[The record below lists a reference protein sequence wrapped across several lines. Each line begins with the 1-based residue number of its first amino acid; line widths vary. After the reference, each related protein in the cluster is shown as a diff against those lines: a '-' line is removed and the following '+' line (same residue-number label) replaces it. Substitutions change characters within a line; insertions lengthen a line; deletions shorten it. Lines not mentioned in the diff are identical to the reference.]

1 MKKLKVNLSNCF
13 GIKHMEYVFDFTSSK
28 VNSIYA
34 PNGTMKTS
42 FTKTFKCI
50 AEDIKPVDLINV
62 DEKSICTIKDNDE
75 KEINKE
81 SLLVIESY
89 KEEFK
94 VDRVTTLM
102 ASEKLKK
109 KYDFIYNSLE
119 KEKDNLL
126 SSLAK
131 LSGIR
136 KKEEVLEELVNSW
149 GLKEKDF
156 YEILS
161 GIIESR
167 DRYNLPVKLKYKDI
181 INDKVKE
188 FVQEKENIT
197 LLNEYIEKF
206 DELISKSKY
215 FEKGVFTHNNVEDIS
230 KNLMGNG
237 FFKVKKIKNSLTI
250 NEKQI
255 CGKEEL
261 DNLIKEEKGKI
272 LNDESL
278 LKSFNAL
285 DDKLT
290 RNAKLLAFR
299 NLIQSNPEII
309 SYLFNWNILKQQLWG
324 KYILELCEQVE
335 CVIKE
340 YNNSKESIKKILE
353 ESKKE
358 KTLWNDVIN
367 IYNDRFDVPFIV
379 EVDNKEDVI
388 LKETTPIIKFK
399 YKVGDSQK
407 NVNNELLLKVLSTGE
422 KRALYILNI
431 IFEIEALKKLNRDTL
446 VIVDDIADSFDY
458 RNKYAIIEYLNDI
471 LKSNIF
477 NMIVLTHNFDFYRT
491 LKSRLNIKRE
501 NCLMAQKDESGI
513 KLVEGGY
520 FNNIFNIWKNN
531 LNNDRILIAS
541 IAFVRNLCE
550 YLEEK
555 NSVNYIKLTSLLH
568 LKEDTENL
576 TVEDLEI
583 IYQQIWKIP
592 INLKDKE
599 RKVISIINK
608 EADKII
614 VESSESVNLENK
626 IVLSIAIRLLA
637 EKFMINT
644 INNEEKIKK
653 IKKNQTTGLYSI
665 IKKENL
671 VSKEVMALL
680 EQVNIMTPENI
691 HINSFMF
698 EPILDLSDNHLKKL
712 YCKLKELLSEAYE
725 EVAGTESLTREQ

>member
-1 MKKLKVNLSNCF
+1 
-13 GIKHMEYVFDFTSSK
+13 MEYVFDFTSNK

-62 DEKSICTIKDNDE
+62 DEKSICTIKDNDGN
-75 KEINKE
+75 EINKE

-126 SSLAK
+126 LSLAK

-136 KKEEVLEELVNSW
+136 KKEEALEELVNSW

-156 YEILS
+156 YEVLS
-161 GIIESR
+161 GIIENK
-167 DRYNLPVKLKYKDI
+167 DRYNFPVKLKYKDI
-181 INDKVKE
+181 INDKVME
-188 FVQEKENIT
+188 FVQDKENIV
-197 LLNEYIEKF
+197 LLNDYIEKF
-206 DELISKSKY
+206 DELISKSNY

-230 KNLMGNG
+230 KNLIGNG
-237 FFKVKKIKNSLTI
+237 FFKVKKIKNSLII

-255 CGKEEL
+255 CSKEEL
-261 DNLIKEEKGKI
+261 DKLIEEEKGKI

-278 LKSFNAL
+278 LKSFNTL
-285 DDKLT
+285 DSKLT
-290 RNAKLLAFR
+290 KNAKLLQFR

-309 SYLFNWNILKQQLWG
+309 SYLVNWNILKQQLWG
-324 KYILELCEQVE
+324 KYIIDLGEQVE
-335 CVIKE
+335 YVIKE

-358 KTLWNDVIN
+358 KTLWNEVIN

-407 NVNNELLLKVLSTGE
+407 NVNNELLLKVLSNGE
-422 KRALYILNI
+422 KRALYILNV

-501 NCLMAQKDESGI
+501 NCLMAQKDDNGI
-513 KLVEGGY
+513 KLVKGGY
-520 FNNIFNIWKNN
+520 FNNIFNIWKDN

-608 EADKII
+608 ESDKII
-614 VESSESVNLENK
+614 VERSESVNLENK

-725 EVAGTESLTREQ
+725 EVAGTEKE

>member
-1 MKKLKVNLSNCF
+1 MSKLKVNLSNCF
-13 GIKHMEYVFDFTSSK
+13 GIKHMEYVFDFTSNK

-62 DEKSICTIKDNDE
+62 DEKSICTIKDNDGN
-75 KEINKE
+75 EINKE

-126 SSLAK
+126 LSLAK

-136 KKEEVLEELVNSW
+136 KKEEALEELVNSW

-156 YEILS
+156 YEVLS
-161 GIIESR
+161 GIIENK
-167 DRYNLPVKLKYKDI
+167 DRYNFPVKLKYKDI
-181 INDKVKE
+181 INDKVME
-188 FVQEKENIT
+188 FVQDKENIV
-197 LLNEYIEKF
+197 LLNDYIEKF
-206 DELISKSKY
+206 DELISKSNY

-230 KNLMGNG
+230 KNLIGNG
-237 FFKVKKIKNSLTI
+237 FFKVKKIKNSLII

-255 CGKEEL
+255 CSKEEL
-261 DNLIKEEKGKI
+261 DKLIEEEKGKI

-278 LKSFNAL
+278 LKSFNTL
-285 DDKLT
+285 DSKLT
-290 RNAKLLAFR
+290 KNAKLLQFR

-309 SYLFNWNILKQQLWG
+309 SYLVNWNILKQQLWG
-324 KYILELCEQVE
+324 KYIIDLGEQVE
-335 CVIKE
+335 YVIKE

-358 KTLWNDVIN
+358 KTLWNEVIN

-407 NVNNELLLKVLSTGE
+407 NVNNELLLKVLSNGE
-422 KRALYILNI
+422 KRALYILNV
-431 IFEIEALKKLNRDTL
+431 IFEIEALKKLNRYTL

-501 NCLMAQKDESGI
+501 NCLMAQKDDNGI
-513 KLVEGGY
+513 KLVKGGY
-520 FNNIFNIWKNN
+520 FNNIFNIWKDN

-608 EADKII
+608 ESDKII
-614 VESSESVNLENK
+614 VERSESVNLENK

-725 EVAGTESLTREQ
+725 EVAGTEKE

>member
-680 EQVNIMTPENI
+680 EQVNIMTSENI

>member
-1 MKKLKVNLSNCF
+1 MSKLKVNLSNCF
-13 GIKHMEYVFDFTSSK
+13 GIKHMEYVFDFTSNK

-62 DEKSICTIKDNDE
+62 DEKSICTIKDNDGN
-75 KEINKE
+75 EINKE

-126 SSLAK
+126 LSLAK

-136 KKEEVLEELVNSW
+136 KKEEALEELVNSW

-156 YEILS
+156 YEVLS
-161 GIIESR
+161 GIIENK
-167 DRYNLPVKLKYKDI
+167 DRYNFPVKLKYKDI
-181 INDKVKE
+181 INDKVMQ
-188 FVQEKENIT
+188 FVQDKENIV
-197 LLNEYIEKF
+197 LLNDYIEKF
-206 DELISKSKY
+206 DELISKSNY

-230 KNLMGNG
+230 KNLIGNG
-237 FFKVKKIKNSLTI
+237 FFKVKKIKNSLII

-255 CGKEEL
+255 CSKEEL
-261 DNLIKEEKGKI
+261 DKLIEEEKGKI

-278 LKSFNAL
+278 LKSFNTL
-285 DDKLT
+285 DSKLT
-290 RNAKLLAFR
+290 KNAKLLQFR

-309 SYLFNWNILKQQLWG
+309 SYLVNWNILKQQLWG
-324 KYILELCEQVE
+324 KYIIDLGEQVE
-335 CVIKE
+335 YVIKE

-358 KTLWNDVIN
+358 KTLWNEVIN

-407 NVNNELLLKVLSTGE
+407 NVNNELLLKVLSNGE
-422 KRALYILNI
+422 KRALYILNV

-501 NCLMAQKDESGI
+501 NCLMAQKDDNGI
-513 KLVEGGY
+513 KLVKGGY
-520 FNNIFNIWKNN
+520 FNNIFNIWKDN

-608 EADKII
+608 ESDKII
-614 VESSESVNLENK
+614 VERSESVNLENK

-725 EVAGTESLTREQ
+725 EVAGTEKEQ

>member
-13 GIKHMEYVFDFTSSK
+13 GIKHMEHVFDFSSNK

-50 AEDIKPVDLINV
+50 AEDIKPMDLINI
-62 DEKSICTIKDNDE
+62 EEQSICKITDNDGNIID
-75 KEINKE
+75 KEN
-81 SLLVIESY
+81 LLVIESY

-94 VDRVTTLM
+94 VDRVTTLL

-109 KYDFIYNSLE
+109 KYDFIYTSLE

-131 LSGIR
+131 SSGIR
-136 KKEEVLEELVNSW
+136 KKEEVLEELINSW
-149 GLKEKDF
+149 NGKEKDF

-161 GIIESR
+161 VIIENK
-167 DRYNLPVKLKYKDI
+167 DRYNFPVRLKYKDI
-181 INDKVKE
+181 INDKVME
-188 FVQEKENIT
+188 FVQDKENID
-197 LLNEYIEKF
+197 LLNKYIEKF
-206 DELISKSKY
+206 DELISKSNY
-215 FEKGVFTHNNVEDIS
+215 FEKGIFTHNNVEDIS
-230 KNLMGNG
+230 KNLIGNG

-255 CGKEEL
+255 CSKEEL

-278 LKSFNAL
+278 LKSFNTL
-285 DDKLT
+285 DGKLT
-290 RNAKLLAFR
+290 RNAKLLGFR
-299 NLIQSNPEII
+299 NLIQTSPEII
-309 SYLFNWNILKQQLWG
+309 SYLVNWKILKQQLWG
-324 KYILELCEQVE
+324 MYIIELLEQVE

-358 KTLWNDVIN
+358 KTLWNDVIS

-388 LKETTPIIKFK
+388 LKETTPIINFK
-399 YKVGDSQK
+399 YKIGDSQK
-407 NVNNELLLKVLSTGE
+407 NVNNELLLKVLSNGE
-422 KRALYILNI
+422 KRALYILNV
-431 IFEIEALKKLNRDTL
+431 IFEIEALKKLNRNTL

-458 RNKYAIIEYLNDI
+458 KNKYAIIEYLNDI

-491 LKSRLNIKRE
+491 LKSRLNINRE
-501 NCLMAQKDESGI
+501 SCLMVQKDDNGI

-555 NSVNYIKLTSLLH
+555 DSVNYMKLTSLLH
-568 LKEDTENL
+568 IKEDTEKL
-576 TVEDLEI
+576 TVGDLEI

-599 RKVISIINK
+599 RKVINIINK
-608 EADKII
+608 ESEKI
-614 VESSESVNLENK
+614 VSESNERINLENK

-637 EKFMINT
+637 EKFMLNT

-653 IKKNQTTGLYSI
+653 IKTNQTTGLYSI

-671 VSKEVMALL
+671 VRKEVMTLL

-725 EVAGTESLTREQ
+725 EVAGTESLTRK

>member
-1 MKKLKVNLSNCF
+1 MDKL
-13 GIKHMEYVFDFTSSK
+13 
-28 VNSIYA
+28 
-34 PNGTMKTS
+34 
-42 FTKTFKCI
+42 
-50 AEDIKPVDLINV
+50 
-62 DEKSICTIKDNDE
+62 
-75 KEINKE
+75 
-81 SLLVIESY
+81 IE
-89 KEEFK
+89 
-94 VDRVTTLM
+94 
-102 ASEKLKK
+102 
-109 KYDFIYNSLE
+109 
-119 KEKDNLL
+119 
-126 SSLAK
+126 
-131 LSGIR
+131 
-136 KKEEVLEELVNSW
+136 
-149 GLKEKDF
+149 
-156 YEILS
+156 
-161 GIIESR
+161 
-167 DRYNLPVKLKYKDI
+167 
-181 INDKVKE
+181 
-188 FVQEKENIT
+188 
-197 LLNEYIEKF
+197 
-206 DELISKSKY
+206 
-215 FEKGVFTHNNVEDIS
+215 
-230 KNLMGNG
+230 
-237 FFKVKKIKNSLTI
+237 
-250 NEKQI
+250 
-255 CGKEEL
+255 
-261 DNLIKEEKGKI
+261 EEKGKI

-278 LKSFNAL
+278 LKSFNTL
-285 DDKLT
+285 DSKLT
-290 RNAKLLAFR
+290 KNAKLLQFR

-309 SYLFNWNILKQQLWG
+309 SYLVNWNILKQQLWG
-324 KYILELCEQVE
+324 KYIIDLGEQVE
-335 CVIKE
+335 YVIKE

-358 KTLWNDVIN
+358 KTLWNEVIN

-407 NVNNELLLKVLSTGE
+407 NVNNELLLKVLSNGE
-422 KRALYILNI
+422 KRALYILNV

-501 NCLMAQKDESGI
+501 NCLMAQKDDNGI
-513 KLVEGGY
+513 KLVKGGY
-520 FNNIFNIWKNN
+520 FNNIFNIWKDN

-608 EADKII
+608 ESDKII
-614 VESSESVNLENK
+614 VERSESVNLENK

-725 EVAGTESLTREQ
+725 EVAGTEKE

>member
-1 MKKLKVNLSNCF
+1 MSKLKVNLSNCF
-13 GIKHMEYVFDFTSSK
+13 GIKHMEYVFDFTSNK

-50 AEDIKPVDLINV
+50 EEDAKPVDLINV
-62 DEKSICTIKDNDE
+62 DKQSTCEIKDNYGN
-75 KEINKE
+75 EIDKG

-94 VDRVTTLM
+94 VDRVTTLL
-102 ASEKLKK
+102 ASDKLKK

-126 SSLAK
+126 AGLAK
-131 LSGIR
+131 LSGIK
-136 KKEEVLEELVNSW
+136 KKEEVLEELINSW
-149 GLKEKDF
+149 NVKDKDLYDVLGLIVANKD
-156 YEILS
+156 I
-161 GIIESR
+161 
-167 DRYNLPVKLKYKDI
+167 YNFPIRLKYKDI
-181 INDKVKE
+181 INDKVME
-188 FVQEKENIT
+188 FVQDKENIV
-197 LLNEYIEKF
+197 LLNKYIEKY
-206 DELISKSKY
+206 DELLSKSDY

-230 KNLMGNG
+230 KNLIGNG

-255 CGKEEL
+255 CSKEHL
-261 DNLIKEEKGKI
+261 DNLIKEEKDKI
-272 LNDESL
+272 LNDEVL
-278 LKSFNAL
+278 LKSFNTL
-285 DDKLT
+285 DVKLT
-290 RNAKLLAFR
+290 KNAKLLAFR
-299 NLIQSNPEII
+299 NLIETNPEVIT
-309 SYLFNWNILKQQLWG
+309 YLVNWEMLKQQLWG
-324 KYILELCEQVE
+324 RYIIELLEQVE
-335 CVIKE
+335 CVLKE
-340 YNNSKESIKKILE
+340 YSNSKESIKKILE

-358 KTLWNDVIN
+358 KTLWNDVIS

-388 LKETTPIIKFK
+388 LKETTPIINFK
-399 YKVGDSQK
+399 YKVGDLQK
-407 NVNNELLLKVLSTGE
+407 TVNNELLLKVLSNGE
-422 KRALYILNI
+422 KRALYILNV
-431 IFEIEALKKLNRDTL
+431 IFEIEALKKLNTDTL
-446 VIVDDIADSFDY
+446 LIVDDIADSFDY

-491 LKSRLNIKRE
+491 LKSRLNINRE
-501 NCLMAQKDESGI
+501 NCLMAQKDDNGI

-520 FNNIFNIWKNN
+520 FNNIFNIWKSN

-555 NSVNYIKLTSLLH
+555 NSVNYMKLTSLLH
-568 LKEDTENL
+568 LKEDTEKL
-576 TVEDLEI
+576 TVNDLEI

-599 RKVISIINK
+599 RIVIDIIN
-608 EADKII
+608 EESDEI
-614 VESSESVNLENK
+614 VTECSERINLENK

-644 INNEEKIKK
+644 INNEEKIKL
-653 IKKNQTTGLYSI
+653 IKNNQTTGLYSI
-665 IKKENL
+665 IKEEKL
-671 VSKEVMALL
+671 VGKEVMALL

-712 YCKLKELLSEAYE
+712 YCNLKKVASEAYG
-725 EVAGTESLTREQ
+725 EVAVTKK

>member
-1 MKKLKVNLSNCF
+1 MVSLNRG
-13 GIKHMEYVFDFTSSK
+13 GI
-28 VNSIYA
+28 
-34 PNGTMKTS
+34 
-42 FTKTFKCI
+42 
-50 AEDIKPVDLINV
+50 
-62 DEKSICTIKDNDE
+62 
-75 KEINKE
+75 
-81 SLLVIESY
+81 
-89 KEEFK
+89 
-94 VDRVTTLM
+94 
-102 ASEKLKK
+102 
-109 KYDFIYNSLE
+109 
-119 KEKDNLL
+119 
-126 SSLAK
+126 
-131 LSGIR
+131 SGIR
-136 KKEEVLEELVNSW
+136 KKEEALEELVNSW

-156 YEILS
+156 YEVLS
-161 GIIESR
+161 GIIENK
-167 DRYNLPVKLKYKDI
+167 DRYNFPVKLKYKDI
-181 INDKVKE
+181 INDKVME
-188 FVQEKENIT
+188 FVQDKENIV
-197 LLNEYIEKF
+197 LLNDYIEKF
-206 DELISKSKY
+206 DELISKSNY

-230 KNLMGNG
+230 KNLIGNG
-237 FFKVKKIKNSLTI
+237 FFKVKKIKNSLII

-255 CGKEEL
+255 CSKEEL
-261 DNLIKEEKGKI
+261 DKLIEEEKGKI

-278 LKSFNAL
+278 LKSFNTL
-285 DDKLT
+285 DSKLT
-290 RNAKLLAFR
+290 KNAKLLQFR

-309 SYLFNWNILKQQLWG
+309 SYLVNWNILKQQLWG
-324 KYILELCEQVE
+324 KYIIDLGEQVE
-335 CVIKE
+335 YVIKE

-358 KTLWNDVIN
+358 KTLWNEVIN

-407 NVNNELLLKVLSTGE
+407 NVNNELLLKVLSNGE
-422 KRALYILNI
+422 KRALYILNV

-501 NCLMAQKDESGI
+501 NCLMAQKDDNGI
-513 KLVEGGY
+513 KLVKGGY
-520 FNNIFNIWKNN
+520 FNNIFNIWKDN

-608 EADKII
+608 ESDKII
-614 VESSESVNLENK
+614 VERSESVNLENK

-725 EVAGTESLTREQ
+725 EVAGTEKE

>member
-1 MKKLKVNLSNCF
+1 MSKLKVNLSNCF
-13 GIKHMEYVFDFTSSK
+13 GIKHMEYVFDFTSNK

-62 DEKSICTIKDNDE
+62 DEKSICTIKDNDGN
-75 KEINKE
+75 EINKE

-136 KKEEVLEELVNSW
+136 KKEEALEELVNSW

-156 YEILS
+156 YEVLS
-161 GIIESR
+161 GIIENK
-167 DRYNLPVKLKYKDI
+167 DRYNFPVKLKYKDI
-181 INDKVKE
+181 INDKVME
-188 FVQEKENIT
+188 FVQDKENIV
-197 LLNEYIEKF
+197 LLNDYIEKF
-206 DELISKSKY
+206 DELISKSNY

-230 KNLMGNG
+230 KNLIGNG
-237 FFKVKKIKNSLTI
+237 FFKVKKIKNSLII

-255 CGKEEL
+255 CSKEEL
-261 DNLIKEEKGKI
+261 DKLIEEEKGKI

-278 LKSFNAL
+278 LKSFNTL
-285 DDKLT
+285 DSKLT
-290 RNAKLLAFR
+290 KNAKLLQFR

-309 SYLFNWNILKQQLWG
+309 SYLVNWNILKQQLWG
-324 KYILELCEQVE
+324 KYIIDLGEQVE
-335 CVIKE
+335 YVIKE

-358 KTLWNDVIN
+358 KTLWNEVIN

-407 NVNNELLLKVLSTGE
+407 NVNNELLLKVLSNGE
-422 KRALYILNI
+422 KRALYILNV

-501 NCLMAQKDESGI
+501 NCLMAQKDDNGI
-513 KLVEGGY
+513 KLVKGGY
-520 FNNIFNIWKNN
+520 FNNIFNIWKDN

-608 EADKII
+608 ESDKII
-614 VESSESVNLENK
+614 VERSESVNLENK
-626 IVLSIAIRLLA
+626 IVMSIAIRLLA

-725 EVAGTESLTREQ
+725 EVAGTEKE

>member
-1 MKKLKVNLSNCF
+1 MSKLKVNLSNCF
-13 GIKHMEYVFDFTSSK
+13 GIKHMEYVFDFTSNK

-62 DEKSICTIKDNDE
+62 DEKSICTIKDNDGN
-75 KEINKE
+75 EINKE

-126 SSLAK
+126 LSLAK

-136 KKEEVLEELVNSW
+136 KKEEALEELVNSW

-156 YEILS
+156 YEVLS
-161 GIIESR
+161 GIIENK
-167 DRYNLPVKLKYKDI
+167 DRYNFPVKLKYKDI
-181 INDKVKE
+181 INDKVME
-188 FVQEKENIT
+188 FVQDKENIV
-197 LLNEYIEKF
+197 LLNDYIEKF
-206 DELISKSKY
+206 DELISKSNY

-230 KNLMGNG
+230 KNLIGNG
-237 FFKVKKIKNSLTI
+237 FFKVKKIKNSLII

-255 CGKEEL
+255 CSKEEL
-261 DNLIKEEKGKI
+261 DKLIEEEKGKI

-278 LKSFNAL
+278 LKSFNTL
-285 DDKLT
+285 DSKLT
-290 RNAKLLAFR
+290 KNAKLLQFR

-309 SYLFNWNILKQQLWG
+309 SYLVNWNILKQQLWG
-324 KYILELCEQVE
+324 KYIIDLGEQVE
-335 CVIKE
+335 YVIKE

-358 KTLWNDVIN
+358 KTLWNEVIN

-407 NVNNELLLKVLSTGE
+407 NVNNELLLKVLSNGE
-422 KRALYILNI
+422 KRALYILNV

-501 NCLMAQKDESGI
+501 NCLMAQKDDNGI
-513 KLVEGGY
+513 KLVKGGY
-520 FNNIFNIWKNN
+520 FNNIFNIWKDN

-608 EADKII
+608 ESDKII
-614 VESSESVNLENK
+614 VERSESVNLENK

-725 EVAGTESLTREQ
+725 EVAGTEKE

>member
-13 GIKHMEYVFDFTSSK
+13 GIKHMEHVFDFRYNK

-50 AEDIKPVDLINV
+50 AEDIKPMDLINI
-62 DEKSICTIKDNDE
+62 EEQSICKIIDNDGNIID
-75 KEINKE
+75 KEN
-81 SLLVIESY
+81 LLVIESY

-94 VDRVTTLM
+94 VERVTTLL

-109 KYDFIYNSLE
+109 KYDFIYTSLE

-131 LSGIR
+131 SSGIR
-136 KKEEVLEELVNSW
+136 KKEEVLEELINSW
-149 GLKEKDF
+149 NVKEKDF

-161 GIIESR
+161 VIIENK
-167 DRYNLPVKLKYKDI
+167 DRYNFPVRLKYKDI
-181 INDKVKE
+181 INDKVME
-188 FVQEKENIT
+188 FVQDKENID
-197 LLNEYIEKF
+197 LLNKYIEKF
-206 DELISKSKY
+206 DELISKSNY
-215 FEKGVFTHNNVEDIS
+215 FEKGIFTHNNVEDIS
-230 KNLMGNG
+230 KNLIGNG

-255 CGKEEL
+255 CSKEEL
-261 DNLIKEEKGKI
+261 DNLINEEKGKI

-278 LKSFNAL
+278 LKSFNTL
-285 DDKLT
+285 DGKLT
-290 RNAKLLAFR
+290 RNAKLLGFR
-299 NLIQSNPEII
+299 NLIQTSPEII
-309 SYLFNWNILKQQLWG
+309 SYLVNWKILKQQLWG
-324 KYILELCEQVE
+324 MYIIELLEQVE

-358 KTLWNDVIN
+358 KTLWNDVIS

-388 LKETTPIIKFK
+388 LKETTPIINFK
-399 YKVGDSQK
+399 YKIGDSQK
-407 NVNNELLLKVLSTGE
+407 NVNNELLLKVLSNGE
-422 KRALYILNI
+422 KRALYILNV
-431 IFEIEALKKLNRDTL
+431 IFEIEALKKFNRSTL

-458 RNKYAIIEYLNDI
+458 KNKYAIIEYLNDI

-491 LKSRLNIKRE
+491 LKSRLNINRE
-501 NCLMAQKDESGI
+501 NCLMVQKDDNGI

-555 NSVNYIKLTSLLH
+555 DSVNYMKLTSLLH
-568 LKEDTENL
+568 IKEDTEKL
-576 TVEDLEI
+576 AVGDLEI

-592 INLKDKE
+592 IHLKDKE
-599 RKVISIINK
+599 RKVINIIN
-608 EADKII
+608 EESEKI
-614 VESSESVNLENK
+614 VSESNERINLENK

-637 EKFMINT
+637 EKLMLNT

-653 IKKNQTTGLYSI
+653 IKTNQTTGLYSI

-671 VSKEVMALL
+671 VRKEVMTLL

-725 EVAGTESLTREQ
+725 EVAGTESLTRK

>member
-1 MKKLKVNLSNCF
+1 M
-13 GIKHMEYVFDFTSSK
+13 
-28 VNSIYA
+28 
-34 PNGTMKTS
+34 
-42 FTKTFKCI
+42 
-50 AEDIKPVDLINV
+50 
-62 DEKSICTIKDNDE
+62 
-75 KEINKE
+75 
-81 SLLVIESY
+81 
-89 KEEFK
+89 
-94 VDRVTTLM
+94 
-102 ASEKLKK
+102 
-109 KYDFIYNSLE
+109 
-119 KEKDNLL
+119 
-126 SSLAK
+126 
-131 LSGIR
+131 
-136 KKEEVLEELVNSW
+136 
-149 GLKEKDF
+149 
-156 YEILS
+156 
-161 GIIESR
+161 
-167 DRYNLPVKLKYKDI
+167 
-181 INDKVKE
+181 
-188 FVQEKENIT
+188 
-197 LLNEYIEKF
+197 
-206 DELISKSKY
+206 
-215 FEKGVFTHNNVEDIS
+215 
-230 KNLMGNG
+230 
-237 FFKVKKIKNSLTI
+237 
-250 NEKQI
+250 
-255 CGKEEL
+255 
-261 DNLIKEEKGKI
+261 
-272 LNDESL
+272 
-278 LKSFNAL
+278 
-285 DDKLT
+285 
-290 RNAKLLAFR
+290 
-299 NLIQSNPEII
+299 
-309 SYLFNWNILKQQLWG
+309 
-324 KYILELCEQVE
+324 
-335 CVIKE
+335 
-340 YNNSKESIKKILE
+340 
-353 ESKKE
+353 
-358 KTLWNDVIN
+358 
-367 IYNDRFDVPFIV
+367 
-379 EVDNKEDVI
+379 
-388 LKETTPIIKFK
+388 
-399 YKVGDSQK
+399 
-407 NVNNELLLKVLSTGE
+407 
-422 KRALYILNI
+422 
-431 IFEIEALKKLNRDTL
+431 

>member
-272 LNDESL
+272 LNDDI
-278 LKSFNAL
+278 NV
-285 DDKLT
+285 KL
-290 RNAKLLAFR
+290 
-299 NLIQSNPEII
+299 E
-309 SYLFNWNILKQQLWG
+309 
-324 KYILELCEQVE
+324 
-335 CVIKE
+335 
-340 YNNSKESIKKILE
+340 
-353 ESKKE
+353 
-358 KTLWNDVIN
+358 
-367 IYNDRFDVPFIV
+367 
-379 EVDNKEDVI
+379 
-388 LKETTPIIKFK
+388 
-399 YKVGDSQK
+399 
-407 NVNNELLLKVLSTGE
+407 
-422 KRALYILNI
+422 
-431 IFEIEALKKLNRDTL
+431 
-446 VIVDDIADSFDY
+446 
-458 RNKYAIIEYLNDI
+458 
-471 LKSNIF
+471 
-477 NMIVLTHNFDFYRT
+477 M
-491 LKSRLNIKRE
+491 
-501 NCLMAQKDESGI
+501 
-513 KLVEGGY
+513 
-520 FNNIFNIWKNN
+520 
-531 LNNDRILIAS
+531 
-541 IAFVRNLCE
+541 
-550 YLEEK
+550 
-555 NSVNYIKLTSLLH
+555 
-568 LKEDTENL
+568 
-576 TVEDLEI
+576 
-583 IYQQIWKIP
+583 
-592 INLKDKE
+592 
-599 RKVISIINK
+599 
-608 EADKII
+608 
-614 VESSESVNLENK
+614 
-626 IVLSIAIRLLA
+626 
-637 EKFMINT
+637 
-644 INNEEKIKK
+644 
-653 IKKNQTTGLYSI
+653 
-665 IKKENL
+665 
-671 VSKEVMALL
+671 
-680 EQVNIMTPENI
+680 
-691 HINSFMF
+691 
-698 EPILDLSDNHLKKL
+698 
-712 YCKLKELLSEAYE
+712 
-725 EVAGTESLTREQ
+725 

>member
-1 MKKLKVNLSNCF
+1 MSKLKVNLSNCF
-13 GIKHMEYVFDFTSSK
+13 GIKHMEYVFDFTSNK

-62 DEKSICTIKDNDE
+62 DEKSICTIKDNDGN
-75 KEINKE
+75 EINKE

-136 KKEEVLEELVNSW
+136 KKEEALEELVNSW

-156 YEILS
+156 YEVLS
-161 GIIESR
+161 GIIENK
-167 DRYNLPVKLKYKDI
+167 DRYNFPVKLKYKDI
-181 INDKVKE
+181 INDKVME
-188 FVQEKENIT
+188 FVQDKENIV
-197 LLNEYIEKF
+197 LLNDYIEKF
-206 DELISKSKY
+206 DELISKSNY

-230 KNLMGNG
+230 KNLIGNG
-237 FFKVKKIKNSLTI
+237 FFKVKKIKNSLII

-255 CGKEEL
+255 CSKEEL
-261 DNLIKEEKGKI
+261 DKLIEEEKGKI

-278 LKSFNAL
+278 LKSFNTL
-285 DDKLT
+285 DSKLT
-290 RNAKLLAFR
+290 KNAKLLQFR

-309 SYLFNWNILKQQLWG
+309 SYLVNWNILKQQLWG
-324 KYILELCEQVE
+324 KYIIDLGEQVE
-335 CVIKE
+335 YVIKE

-358 KTLWNDVIN
+358 KTLWNEVIN

-407 NVNNELLLKVLSTGE
+407 NVNNELLLKVLSNGE
-422 KRALYILNI
+422 KRALYILNV

-501 NCLMAQKDESGI
+501 NCLMAQKDDNGI
-513 KLVEGGY
+513 KLVKGGY
-520 FNNIFNIWKNN
+520 FNNIFNIWKDN

-608 EADKII
+608 ESDKII
-614 VESSESVNLENK
+614 VERSESVNLENK

-725 EVAGTESLTREQ
+725 EVAGTEKE

>member
-181 INDKVKE
+181 INDKVKG

-340 YNNSKESIKKILE
+340 YNNSKESIKK
-353 ESKKE
+353 
-358 KTLWNDVIN
+358 
-367 IYNDRFDVPFIV
+367 Y
-379 EVDNKEDVI
+379 
-388 LKETTPIIKFK
+388 
-399 YKVGDSQK
+399 
-407 NVNNELLLKVLSTGE
+407 
-422 KRALYILNI
+422 
-431 IFEIEALKKLNRDTL
+431 
-446 VIVDDIADSFDY
+446 
-458 RNKYAIIEYLNDI
+458 
-471 LKSNIF
+471 
-477 NMIVLTHNFDFYRT
+477 
-491 LKSRLNIKRE
+491 
-501 NCLMAQKDESGI
+501 
-513 KLVEGGY
+513 
-520 FNNIFNIWKNN
+520 
-531 LNNDRILIAS
+531 
-541 IAFVRNLCE
+541 
-550 YLEEK
+550 
-555 NSVNYIKLTSLLH
+555 
-568 LKEDTENL
+568 
-576 TVEDLEI
+576 
-583 IYQQIWKIP
+583 
-592 INLKDKE
+592 
-599 RKVISIINK
+599 
-608 EADKII
+608 
-614 VESSESVNLENK
+614 
-626 IVLSIAIRLLA
+626 
-637 EKFMINT
+637 
-644 INNEEKIKK
+644 
-653 IKKNQTTGLYSI
+653 
-665 IKKENL
+665 
-671 VSKEVMALL
+671 
-680 EQVNIMTPENI
+680 
-691 HINSFMF
+691 
-698 EPILDLSDNHLKKL
+698 
-712 YCKLKELLSEAYE
+712 
-725 EVAGTESLTREQ
+725 